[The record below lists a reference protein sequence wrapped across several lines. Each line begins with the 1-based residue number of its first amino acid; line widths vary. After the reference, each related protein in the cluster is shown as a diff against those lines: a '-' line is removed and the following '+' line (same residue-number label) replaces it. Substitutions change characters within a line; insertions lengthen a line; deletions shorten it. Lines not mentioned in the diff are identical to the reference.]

1 MRISEQW
8 KLFRGLIVQIGNRD
22 NVIAAWWSIFQSQ
35 LGEGT
40 VFGRKLALVAGAG
53 SISEDNG

>member
-1 MRISEQW
+1 
-8 KLFRGLIVQIGNRD
+8 LIVQIGNRD